1 MSSPT
6 QNLGFI
12 IHFAGKLILHIGDA
26 QEITKDD
33 LKINRI
39 YDKKIN
45 IAFIPYWNLV
55 PEYDQNAFQ
64 DIIHDSDVI
73 ATHLGWVEE
82 GIETVMKK
90 IEIQCPDA
98 IIFKEFLVMKTF
110 K

>member
-45 IAFIPYWNLV
+45 IAFIP
-55 PEYDQNAFQ
+55 
-64 DIIHDSDVI
+64 
-73 ATHLGWVEE
+73 
-82 GIETVMKK
+82 
-90 IEIQCPDA
+90 
-98 IIFKEFLVMKTF
+98 
-110 K
+110 